1 MAELMDKQGIL
12 DELRRRSGGA
22 QQEQTPMMDKQQI
35 LDYLRQKTPG
45 QGTGTFASVKQNKTA
60 KDFVSHLKA
69 PQESQGWFQKGAF
82 EDGYQYG
89 DASKAILG
97 TGQDIKQN
105 AVTGAV
111 GIGEKALDFLAFI
124 APFFA
129 AASPWN
135 ESAVSAPAVHL
146 QAQKQQLESAKDLS
160 SDFIKKDLYDE
171 EKVAKALTSLS
182 PTAQV
187 LKAWDTDAEEAS
199 VLGQKSDAVVQS
211 LGQMAATAAM
221 GGTVPWWVVT
231 GASSFGGEA
240 ENALK
245 QGATMEQAGLSAAVS
260 AGAEIL
266 TEKLFGGSG
275 LGEKGFIN
283 LDKLTKGISNK
294 LVKTLL
300 DYGVDMAA
308 EGAEEV
314 VSSFASNLASALYR
328 EEKLSEILFS
338 EEALQ
343 EYIDSF
349 ISGAAVGGMMNV
361 GKVGSSIANKTD
373 YRNGLTAQEQKVF
386 DTEYNA
392 AIADAQKNGTLTKEQ
407 KAEIYDSVLEDV
419 ISRRPAPQQAA
430 TPTQSGETAQAEKV
444 PTQAETPTQAAQ
456 AAQTPSQPMTP
467 QQAMQETIAETIGV
481 PSVTQAVESYRASG
495 TVTNKQAEA
504 IASDA
509 NAVQELLELAGIAPQ
524 PTKSKTRAAVKQAI
538 AKLAQESVD
547 NTPTGDYDRIINQ
560 GGVTNGESKV
570 SGADATGLPG
580 GTGAAWIRGA
590 DDGAISVAGRAPGGM
605 EEGGVLGAQSVAGR
619 PGSRGS
625 EVQLRVPSVL
635 RVSPKLQE
643 ARANSGIQ
651 SYDLYDTTSDPH
663 SYEKALTEGR
673 NSDATNGWCVTP
685 KSTQELVDENVR
697 TFMNESRTV
706 GVGVKPDGDIVAV
719 FKNQNGGPK
728 RALDTAMPMAIEM
741 GGDRLDCYGEGL
753 VRTYENYGF
762 IPVARVEFN
771 PKYANEGWT
780 PDKGTPYI
788 YFMVHNGD
796 SADVVTEKIRTYNH
810 ATAEELAALPTF
822 GKEAYDDAMAY
833 RDNLIAQRKRGAT
846 PAPNESVGAAKSTLP
861 EHSVG
866 AAMPHET
873 KRSRVIENTYANAT
887 DPEMRAAGEAA
898 LKEDPDIGNY
908 SVIPESESLF
918 EAEQR
923 TRDEADMQRE
933 YDYLMEKRGGWT
945 SADNDTAMKLRD
957 YFYQKAD
964 QRFADIVQRQ
974 AEEGTQAGQ
983 FIQSFA
989 KYTRMTGE
997 DAAAEVVTEM
1007 DKLKESDVPKRFYK
1021 DGGFEQW
1028 KGDVIT
1034 SSMNIAK
1041 QIDSVE
1047 DGDVDGMKDIIRSM
1061 AKWRKTTAW
1070 FGLSSDLSKAAEA
1083 AMKDIDFDTAK
1094 AIANA
1099 QLSTLPSDFKKRPV
1113 GQVVKTI
1120 RIHNMLSALTTI
1132 NRNLV
1137 GNTAVGFIDATSDS
1151 TSGRLIDALVS
1162 KVTGKRTVGNDIKHG
1177 KTYMDAAW
1185 KATKMAS
1192 LCAELDI
1199 PMDSES
1205 RFTTGTTRTYSPQ
1218 GNPIMRFM
1226 SAYEKYMKYALEVTD
1241 QFYQGG
1247 ANAAVDAS
1255 LQEIS
1260 GNETLTQEEAEA
1272 IAKLAGQR
1280 RTLKDERA
1288 ATRMAKKLRQ
1298 GLNEAGTENIGLGDL
1313 TMPFASI
1320 GSTSAHVAVD
1330 YTAGTVTGLAQVF
1343 KLMHDVK
1350 NGRYVDGVKTIYKNG
1365 KPVRTVTLAEA
1376 QRAAVTNAGRGITGL
1391 GLVTAFAGLAAAGI
1405 LKAHDDKDKDKRGLE
1420 QAQNL
1425 SGAQLNIDAAL
1436 RGLQGKSTDWQ
1447 NDDLVI
1453 SVDFLEP
1460 FNAQMYLGY
1469 LLSQDES
1476 VLDAAKSYPK
1486 HAIRSVVSSI
1496 ADMPAM
1502 QGMQEALDILS
1513 GLQDVGDEEGSLAQW
1528 ATDSAGQVIGSTAS
1542 GFIPGWLRQLAQV
1555 IDPYYR
1561 DTSGDTATDAA
1572 INQVKAAIPGLSQ
1585 TLPKKYSGL
1594 GQEQLRDD
1602 DWISG
1607 IFNTMVNPGDA
1618 DRIKTTEVT
1627 EFLDELYDLTGDLG
1641 IYPDAAAPKSFT
1653 QDKKTYIISTKE
1665 DTETYQKTYGSEV
1678 NKLYSEIIKSAD
1690 FQNLDGADQAAVLE
1704 KAKEAARALA
1714 KSKISK
1720 KYTPPSSIKNK
1731 PLYKSDAQAILHA
1744 YLEAKKKA
1752 EKEAQKKAAKEAYRA
1767 TQNGQ

>member
-1 MAELMDKQGIL
+1 MADTMDKQGIL
-12 DELRRRSGGA
+12 DELRRRNG
-22 QQEQTPMMDKQQI
+22 EKQTETSTTSNEE
-35 LDYLRQKTPG
+35 LLKTL
-45 QGTGTFASVKQNKTA
+45 
-60 KDFVSHLKA
+60 KDRVAEKA
-69 PQESQGWFQKGAF
+69 ARPPVQPYTPPTIPTPEKKWFQKGAF
-82 EDGYQYG
+82 EDGYQFG
-89 DASKAILG
+89 DLTKTILG
-97 TGQDIKQN
+97 TGRDVKEN
-105 AVTGAV
+105 AVAGAV
-111 GIGEKALDFLAFI
+111 GTGEKALDFFAFI

-129 AASPWN
+129 AANPWN

-146 QAQKQQLESAKDLS
+146 QSQKQMLESGKQLA
-160 SDFIKKDLYDE
+160 SDFIEKDLIDE
-171 EKVAKALTSLS
+171 QKIGQVVAKTGDGLIPNLIIGKENADDL
-182 PTAQV
+182 
-187 LKAWDTDAEEAS
+187 S
-199 VLGQKSDAVVQS
+199 VLGEKSDALVQS
-211 LGQMAATAAM
+211 LGQMALTAAM
-221 GGTVPWWVVT
+221 GGAVPWWVVT
-231 GASSFGGEA
+231 GASGFGGEA

-283 LDKLTKGISNK
+283 LDKLTNGISNK

-314 VSSFASNLASALYR
+314 VSSLASNLGSSLYR
-328 EEKLSEILFS
+328 EENLSEILFS

-349 ISGAAVGGMMNV
+349 ISGAAVGGLMNV
-361 GKVGSSIANKTD
+361 GKVGSSISNKTD

-392 AIADAQKNGTLTKEQ
+392 AIADAQKSGKLTKEQ

-430 TPTQSGETAQAEKV
+430 TTAQSEETVQSEKI
-444 PTQAETPTQAAQ
+444 PTQAETPTQDAQ
-456 AAQTPSQPMTP
+456 RAQTPSQPMTP
-467 QQAMQETIAETIGV
+467 QQTAESVSDISSVRTQLRASQSELNAMQPVADVQVSQEFTQLDKAGKLSWIAEKLRPTGYKVERKGFGV
-481 PSVTQAVESYRASG
+481 INFAKKQISKAFKYFDKGGAEEAAFEALPYVLENGTEISSRDDHKGRNYG
-495 TVTNKQAEA
+495 TVT
-504 IASDA
+504 IAA
-509 NAVQELLELAGIAPQ
+509 PVTINGKRGNMAVV
-524 PTKSKTRAAVKQAI
+524 VKQTTDNYYKVHRI
-538 AKLAQESVD
+538 LTPDGSVF
-547 NTPTGDYDRIINQ
+547 NLSE
-560 GGVTNGESKV
+560 VTNEAEPTIAGESPKN
-570 SGADATGLPG
+570 
-580 GTGAAWIRGA
+580 
-590 DDGAISVAGRAPGGM
+590 
-605 EEGGVLGAQSVAGR
+605 
-619 PGSRGS
+619 GS
-625 EVQLRVPSVL
+625 L
-635 RVSPKLQE
+635 
-643 ARANSGIQ
+643 A
-651 SYDLYDTTSDPH
+651 
-663 SYEKALTEGR
+663 
-673 NSDATNGWCVTP
+673 TP
-685 KSTQELVDENVR
+685 K
-697 TFMNESRTV
+697 
-706 GVGVKPDGDIVAV
+706 
-719 FKNQNGGPK
+719 
-728 RALDTAMPMAIEM
+728 
-741 GGDRLDCYGEGL
+741 
-753 VRTYENYGF
+753 
-762 IPVARVEFN
+762 
-771 PKYANEGWT
+771 
-780 PDKGTPYI
+780 
-788 YFMVHNGD
+788 D
-796 SADVVTEKIRTYNH
+796 SASN
-810 ATAEELAALPTF
+810 AS
-822 GKEAYDDAMAY
+822 
-833 RDNLIAQRKRGAT
+833 IAQDGSNVNT
-846 PAPNESVGAAKSTLP
+846 QNDLP

-887 DPEMRAAGEAA
+887 DPEMRAAGEDA

-964 QRFADIVQRQ
+964 PRFADIVQRQ

-997 DAAAEVVTEM
+997 DAAAEVVVEM

-1028 KGDVIT
+1028 KSDVAA
-1034 SSMNIAK
+1034 SAMNIAK

-1061 AKWRKTTAW
+1061 ARWRKTTAW

-1083 AMKDIDFDTAK
+1083 AMKDIDFETAK

-1099 QLSTLPSDFKKRPV
+1099 QLITLPSDFKKRPV

-1151 TSGRLIDALVS
+1151 TSGRFIDALVS
-1162 KVTGKRTVGNDIKHG
+1162 KVTGKRTVGNDIKYG

-1260 GNETLTQEEAEA
+1260 GNGTLTQEEAQA
-1272 IAKLAGQR
+1272 VAKLAGQR

-1288 ATRMAKKLRQ
+1288 ATRMAKKVRQ
-1298 GLNEAGTENIGLGDL
+1298 GLNEFGTESMGLGDL

-1330 YTAGTVTGLAQVF
+1330 YTAGSVTGLFQVF

-1350 NGRYVDGVKTIYKNG
+1350 HGRYVNGVKTIYKNG

-1391 GLVTAFAGLAAAGI
+1391 GLVTVFAGLAAAGI

-1476 VLDAAKSYPK
+1476 VLDAVKSYPK

-1496 ADMPAM
+1496 ADMPPM

-1542 GFIPGWLRQLAQV
+1542 GFIPGWMRQTAQV

-1572 INQVKAAIPGLSQ
+1572 LNQVKAAIPGLSQ

-1607 IFNTMVNPGDA
+1607 IFNTVVNPGDA

-1653 QDKKTYIISTKE
+1653 QDKKTYTISTKE
-1665 DTETYQKTYGSEV
+1665 ETETYQKTYGSEV

-1714 KSKISK
+1714 KSKISG

-1731 PLYKSDAQAILHA
+1731 PIFKSDAQAILDA
-1744 YLEAKKKA
+1744 YLEAKRKA
-1752 EKEAQKKAAKEAYRA
+1752 EKEAQKEAFKESYWANKNS
-1767 TQNGQ
+1767 Q

>member
-1 MAELMDKQGIL
+1 MAETMDKQRL
-12 DELRRRSGGA
+12 LNELRRGTGIVPQAAVS
-22 QQEQTPMMDKQQI
+22 DKQKI
-35 LDYLRQKTPG
+35 LDSLRQLPVKSDSTNYFAPIS
-45 QGTGTFASVKQNKTA
+45 QGENAKSYVSHLSNKSTFAPIIQDKTA
-60 KDFVSHLKA
+60 KDFVSHLVPEK
-69 PQESQGWFQKGAF
+69 ESQGYFQAGMLDDKDKNVAEKVAGTYVGTAA
-82 EDGYQYG
+82 DVSQNVYSSG
-89 DASKAILG
+89 LG
-97 TGQDIKQN
+97 M
-105 AVTGAV
+105 
-111 GIGEKALDFLAFI
+111 GEKVLDFLATI
-124 APFFA
+124 APYIA
-129 AASPWN
+129 AASPWG
-135 ESAVSAPAVHL
+135 ETAISAPSVHR
-146 QAQKQQLESAKDLS
+146 QAQKQQLESGKQLAS
-160 SDFIKKDLYDE
+160 EFVEKDLYDE
-171 EKVAKALTSLS
+171 DKIARKIVTD
-182 PTAQV
+182 P
-187 LKAWDTDAEEAS
+187 LKKYTGIDADTDS
-199 VLGQKSDAVVQS
+199 VLGEKSDAVVQS
-211 LGQMAATAAM
+211 LAQMAATAAM

-231 GASSFGGEA
+231 GATSFGGEA

-245 QGATMEQAGLSAAVS
+245 QGATLEQAGLSAAAS

-275 LGEKGFIN
+275 LGEKGFLN
-283 LDKLTKGISNK
+283 LDVLTKKISNK

-314 VSSFASNLASALYR
+314 VSSFASNLASSLYR
-328 EEKLSEILFS
+328 EENLSEILFS

-343 EYIDSF
+343 EYLDSF
-349 ISGAAVGGMMNV
+349 VSGAAVGGLMNV

-392 AIADAQKNGTLTKEQ
+392 AIADAQKSGKLTKEQ

-430 TPTQSGETAQAEKV
+430 TPTQSGETAQSEKV
-444 PTQAETPTQAAQ
+444 PTQAEMPTQDAQ
-456 AAQTPSQPMTP
+456 TAQTPSQPMAP
-467 QQAMQETIAETIGV
+467 QQTVSESVSDISSVRTQLRASQSELNAMQPVADVQVSQEFTQLDKAGKLSWIAEKLRPTGYKVERKGFGV
-481 PSVTQAVESYRASG
+481 INFAKKQISKAFKYFDKGGAEEAAFEALPYVLENGTEISSRDDHKGRNYG
-495 TVTNKQAEA
+495 TVT
-504 IASDA
+504 IAA
-509 NAVQELLELAGIAPQ
+509 PVTINGKRGNMAVV
-524 PTKSKTRAAVKQAI
+524 VKQTTDNYYKVHRILTPDGSVFNLSEVTSEAESTI
-538 AKLAQESVD
+538 A
-547 NTPTGDYDRIINQ
+547 
-560 GGVTNGESKV
+560 GESPKN
-570 SGADATGLPG
+570 
-580 GTGAAWIRGA
+580 
-590 DDGAISVAGRAPGGM
+590 
-605 EEGGVLGAQSVAGR
+605 
-619 PGSRGS
+619 GS
-625 EVQLRVPSVL
+625 L
-635 RVSPKLQE
+635 
-643 ARANSGIQ
+643 A
-651 SYDLYDTTSDPH
+651 
-663 SYEKALTEGR
+663 
-673 NSDATNGWCVTP
+673 TP
-685 KSTQELVDENVR
+685 K
-697 TFMNESRTV
+697 
-706 GVGVKPDGDIVAV
+706 
-719 FKNQNGGPK
+719 
-728 RALDTAMPMAIEM
+728 
-741 GGDRLDCYGEGL
+741 
-753 VRTYENYGF
+753 
-762 IPVARVEFN
+762 
-771 PKYANEGWT
+771 
-780 PDKGTPYI
+780 
-788 YFMVHNGD
+788 D
-796 SADVVTEKIRTYNH
+796 SASN
-810 ATAEELAALPTF
+810 AS
-822 GKEAYDDAMAY
+822 
-833 RDNLIAQRKRGAT
+833 IAQDGSNVNT
-846 PAPNESVGAAKSTLP
+846 QNDLP

-866 AAMPHET
+866 AAMPHKT

-887 DPEMRAAGEAA
+887 DPEMRAEGEAA
-898 LKEDPDIGNY
+898 LKEDPDIGIY
-908 SVIPESESLF
+908 SVIPESESRF
-918 EAEQR
+918 ESEQR
-923 TRDEADMQRE
+923 TRDEEDMQRE

-997 DAAAEVVTEM
+997 DAAAEVVVEM
-1007 DKLKESDVPKRFYK
+1007 DKLKESDVPKRFYQ

-1083 AMKDIDFDTAK
+1083 AMKDIDFETAK

-1099 QLSTLPSDFKKRPV
+1099 QLSTLTSDFKKRPV

-1120 RIHNMLSALTTI
+1120 RIHNMLSSLTTI

-1162 KVTGKRTVGNDIKHG
+1162 KVTGKRTVGNDIKYG

-1288 ATRMAKKLRQ
+1288 ATRMAKQVRQ
-1298 GLNEAGTENIGLGDL
+1298 GLNEFGTESMGLGDL

-1350 NGRYVDGVKTIYKNG
+1350 HGRYVDGVKTIYKNG

-1391 GLVTAFAGLAAAGI
+1391 GLVTAFAGMAAAGI
-1405 LKAHDDKDKDKRGLE
+1405 LKVHDDKDKDKRGLE

-1436 RGLQGKSTDWQ
+1436 RGLQGKSTEWQ
-1447 NDDLVI
+1447 ADDLVI

-1476 VLDAAKSYPK
+1476 VLDAVKSYTPN
-1486 HAIRSVVSSI
+1486 ALRSVMASI

-1513 GLQDVGDEEGSLAQW
+1513 GLQDVSDEEGGLAQW
-1528 ATDSAGQVIGSTAS
+1528 AADSAGQVIGSTAS
-1542 GFIPGWLRQLAQV
+1542 GFIPGWLRQMAQV

-1572 INQVKAAIPGLSQ
+1572 LNQVKAAIPGLSQ

-1627 EFLDELYDLTGDLG
+1627 DFLDELYDLTGDLG

-1653 QDKKTYIISTKE
+1653 QDKKTYTISTKE
-1665 DTETYQKTYGSEV
+1665 ETETYQKTYGSEV

-1690 FQNLDGADQAAVLE
+1690 FKGLDETDQAAVLE
-1704 KAKEAARALA
+1704 KAKDAARALA
-1714 KSKISK
+1714 KSKISG

-1731 PLYKSDAQAILHA
+1731 PIYKSDAQAILDA
-1744 YLEAKKKA
+1744 YLEAKRKA
-1752 EKEAQKKAAKEAYRA
+1752 EKEAQKKAAKEAYLA
-1767 TQNGQ
+1767 TKNGQ

>member
-1 MAELMDKQGIL
+1 M
-12 DELRRRSGGA
+12 
-22 QQEQTPMMDKQQI
+22 
-35 LDYLRQKTPG
+35 
-45 QGTGTFASVKQNKTA
+45 
-60 KDFVSHLKA
+60 
-69 PQESQGWFQKGAF
+69 
-82 EDGYQYG
+82 
-89 DASKAILG
+89 
-97 TGQDIKQN
+97 
-105 AVTGAV
+105 
-111 GIGEKALDFLAFI
+111 
-124 APFFA
+124 
-129 AASPWN
+129 
-135 ESAVSAPAVHL
+135 AVSSGVL
-146 QAQKQQLESAKDLS
+146 RLSSELQQAQAK
-160 SDFIKKDLYDE
+160 
-171 EKVAKALTSLS
+171 
-182 PTAQV
+182 
-187 LKAWDTDAEEAS
+187 
-199 VLGQKSDAVVQS
+199 
-211 LGQMAATAAM
+211 
-221 GGTVPWWVVT
+221 
-231 GASSFGGEA
+231 
-240 ENALK
+240 
-245 QGATMEQAGLSAAVS
+245 
-260 AGAEIL
+260 
-266 TEKLFGGSG
+266 
-275 LGEKGFIN
+275 KG
-283 LDKLTKGISNK
+283 
-294 LVKTLL
+294 
-300 DYGVDMAA
+300 
-308 EGAEEV
+308 
-314 VSSFASNLASALYR
+314 
-328 EEKLSEILFS
+328 
-338 EEALQ
+338 
-343 EYIDSF
+343 
-349 ISGAAVGGMMNV
+349 
-361 GKVGSSIANKTD
+361 
-373 YRNGLTAQEQKVF
+373 
-386 DTEYNA
+386 
-392 AIADAQKNGTLTKEQ
+392 
-407 KAEIYDSVLEDV
+407 
-419 ISRRPAPQQAA
+419 
-430 TPTQSGETAQAEKV
+430 TPTYS
-444 PTQAETPTQAAQ
+444 
-456 AAQTPSQPMTP
+456 
-467 QQAMQETIAETIGV
+467 I
-481 PSVTQAVESYRASG
+481 
-495 TVTNKQAEA
+495 
-504 IASDA
+504 
-509 NAVQELLELAGIAPQ
+509 
-524 PTKSKTRAAVKQAI
+524 
-538 AKLAQESVD
+538 
-547 NTPTGDYDRIINQ
+547 
-560 GGVTNGESKV
+560 
-570 SGADATGLPG
+570 
-580 GTGAAWIRGA
+580 
-590 DDGAISVAGRAPGGM
+590 
-605 EEGGVLGAQSVAGR
+605 
-619 PGSRGS
+619 
-625 EVQLRVPSVL
+625 
-635 RVSPKLQE
+635 
-643 ARANSGIQ
+643 
-651 SYDLYDTTSDPH
+651 YDTTSEPVK
-663 SYEKALTEGR
+663 YEQALKAGR
-673 NSDATNGWCVTP
+673 ESDAVNGWCVTP
-685 KSTQELVDENVR
+685 KSAQEIADGNVR
-697 TFMNESRTV
+697 TIMNENGTV
-706 GVGVKPDGDIVAV
+706 GAGIAPDGDIVAV
-719 FKNQNGGPK
+719 FKNKNGGPK
-728 RALDTAMPMAIEM
+728 KALHTLMPAVIEQ
-741 GGDRLDCYGEGL
+741 GGNRLDCYGNGL
-753 VRTYENYGF
+753 VGVYAQYGF

-771 PKYANEGWT
+771 PEYANEGWT

-788 YFMVHNGD
+788 YFMMHNGD
-796 SADVVTEKIRTYNH
+796 SAATVAEKIGTYPEI
-810 ATAEELAALPTF
+810 TKQQLDALPTF
-822 GKEAYDDAMAY
+822 GKEAYEDAMAY
-833 RDNLIAQRKRGAT
+833 RDNFIDQRKSQ
-846 PAPNESVGAAKSTLP
+846 PANPNNSVGASTATLP
-861 EHSVG
+861 ANSVG

-887 DPEMRAAGEAA
+887 DPGMRAAGEAA

-957 YFYQKAD
+957 YFYQKED
-964 QRFADIVQRQ
+964 QRYADIVQRQ

-997 DAAAEVVTEM
+997 EAAAEVVVEM
-1007 DKLKESDVPKRFYK
+1007 DKLKESDVPKRFYQ
-1021 DGGFEQW
+1021 DGGFDKW

-1083 AMKDIDFDTAK
+1083 AMKDIDFETAK

-1099 QLSTLPSDFKKRPV
+1099 QLSTLPTDFKKRPV

-1151 TSGRLIDALVS
+1151 TSGRLIDALIS

-1218 GNPIMRFM
+1218 GNPVMRFM

-1260 GNETLTQEEAEA
+1260 GNGTLTQEEAQA
-1272 IAKLAGQR
+1272 VAKLAGQR

-1288 ATRMAKKLRQ
+1288 ATRMAKKVRQ
-1298 GLNEAGTENIGLGDL
+1298 GLNEFGTESMGLGDL

-1343 KLMHDVK
+1343 KLMYDVK
-1350 NGRYVDGVKTIYKNG
+1350 NGRYVNGVKTIYKNG

-1391 GLVTAFAGLAAAGI
+1391 GLVTAFAGMAAAGI
-1405 LKAHDDKDKDKRGLE
+1405 LKVHDDKDKDKRGLE

-1476 VLDAAKSYPK
+1476 VMDAVKSYTPN
-1486 HAIRSVVSSI
+1486 ALRSVMASI

-1513 GLQDVGDEEGSLAQW
+1513 GLQDVSDEEGGLAQW
-1528 ATDSAGQVIGSTAS
+1528 AADSAGQVIGSTAS
-1542 GFIPGWLRQLAQV
+1542 GFIPGWLRQMAQV

-1627 EFLDELYDLTGDLG
+1627 DFLDELYDLTGDLG
-1641 IYPDAAAPKSFT
+1641 IYPDAAAPKSFD
-1653 QDKKTYIISTKE
+1653 QDKKTYTISTKE
-1665 DTETYQKTYGSEV
+1665 ETETYQKAYGSEV

-1690 FQNLDGADQAAVLE
+1690 FKGLDETDQAAVLE
-1704 KAKEAARALA
+1704 KAKDAARALA
-1714 KSKISK
+1714 KSKISG

-1731 PLYKSDAQAILHA
+1731 PIYKSDAQAILDA
-1744 YLEAKKKA
+1744 YIEAKKKA
-1752 EKEAQKKAAKEAYRA
+1752 EKEAQKEAAKEAYLA
-1767 TQNGQ
+1767 TKNGQ

>member
-12 DELRRRSGGA
+12 DELRRRSGNA
-22 QQEQTPMMDKQQI
+22 QQQTPQNLMNKQQI
-35 LDYLRQKTPG
+35 LDSLRQKAPG
-45 QGTGTFASVKQNKTA
+45 QGTGTFSPVTPDKTA
-60 KDFVSHLKA
+60 KDHASHLVPEK
-69 PQESQGWFQKGAF
+69 ESLGYFQAGMLDDKDKNLAEKVAGTYVGTAA
-82 EDGYQYG
+82 DVSQNVYSSG
-89 DASKAILG
+89 LG
-97 TGQDIKQN
+97 M
-105 AVTGAV
+105 
-111 GIGEKALDFLAFI
+111 GEKALDFLVWL

-129 AASPWN
+129 AANPWN
-135 ESAVSAPAVHL
+135 ESGVSAPTAHR
-146 QAQKQQLESAKDLS
+146 QAQQQMLESNKQLA
-160 SDFIKKDLYDE
+160 SDFIAKDLYDE
-171 EKVAKALTSLS
+171 DKIARSITTD
-182 PTAQV
+182 P
-187 LKAWDTDAEEAS
+187 LKKHTGIDADTDS
-199 VLGQKSDAVVQS
+199 VLGEKSDAVVQS
-211 LGQMAATAAM
+211 LAQMAITAAM
-221 GGTVPWWVVT
+221 GGSVPWWAVT
-231 GASSFGGEA
+231 GATSFGGEA
-240 ENALK
+240 ESALQ

-266 TEKLFGGSG
+266 SEKLFGGSG
-275 LGEKGFIN
+275 LGEKGFLN
-283 LDKLTKGISNK
+283 LDVLTKKISNK
-294 LVKTLL
+294 LVKTML

-314 VSSFASNLASALYR
+314 VSSFASNLASSLYR
-328 EEKLSEILFS
+328 EENLSEILFS

-343 EYIDSF
+343 EYLDSF
-349 ISGAAVGGMMNV
+349 ISGAAVGGLMNV
-361 GKVGSSIANKTD
+361 GKVGSSIATKTD

-386 DTEYNA
+386 NRQYDA
-392 AIADAQKNGTLTKEQ
+392 AIKDAKKGGKLTREQ
-407 KAEIYDSVLEDV
+407 RAAIYDSTLESV
-419 ISRRPAPQQAA
+419 KAQQAA
-430 TPTQSGETAQAEKV
+430 TPTQSRETAKAETI
-444 PTQAETPTQAAQ
+444 PTQAESAAGGQ
-456 AAQTPSQPMTP
+456 QTAQTVQQTTTGNQQIVQKPSRPMTP
-467 QQAMQETIAETIGV
+467 QQALQETIQEMFGL
-481 PSVTQAVESYRASG
+481 PSVSQAVESYRESG

-504 IASDA
+504 IASNAD
-509 NAVQELLELAGIAPQ
+509 AVQELLEMAGIAPQ
-524 PTKSKTRAAVKQAI
+524 PTKAKTRAAVKQAV

-547 NTPTGDYDRIINQ
+547 NTPTGDYDRITNQ
-560 GGVTNGESKV
+560 GGVNDAQRLQQNDRAGGFGDPAQGMARV
-570 SGADATGLPG
+570 QPADRAEYE
-580 GTGAAWIRGA
+580 
-590 DDGAISVAGRAPGGM
+590 GRQQPGGM
-605 EEGGVLGAQSVAGR
+605 AVSSGVLRLSSELQQAQAKKGTPTYS
-619 PGSRGS
+619 
-625 EVQLRVPSVL
+625 
-635 RVSPKLQE
+635 
-643 ARANSGIQ
+643 I
-651 SYDLYDTTSDPH
+651 YDTTSEPVK
-663 SYEKALTEGR
+663 YEQALKAGR
-673 NSDATNGWCVTP
+673 ESDAVNGWCVTP
-685 KSTQELVDENVR
+685 KSAQEIADGNFR
-697 TFMNESRTV
+697 TIMNENGTV
-706 GVGVKPDGDIVAV
+706 GAGIAPDGDIVAV
-719 FKNQNGGPK
+719 FKNKNGGPK
-728 RALDTAMPMAIEM
+728 KALHTLMPAVIEQ
-741 GGDRLDCYGEGL
+741 GGDRLDCYGNGL
-753 VRTYENYGF
+753 VGVYAQYGF

-771 PKYANEGWT
+771 PEYANEGWT

-788 YFMVHNGD
+788 YFMMHNGD
-796 SADVVTEKIRTYNH
+796 SAATVAEKIGTYPEI
-810 ATAEELAALPTF
+810 TKQQLDALPTF

-833 RDNLIAQRKRGAT
+833 RDNFIAQRKSQ
-846 PAPNESVGAAKSTLP
+846 PANPNNSVGAPKSTLP
-861 EHSVG
+861 ENSVG

-873 KRSRVIENTYANAT
+873 KRSRVIKNTYANAT

-923 TRDEADMQRE
+923 TRDDADMQRE

-964 QRFADIVQRQ
+964 PRYADIVQRQ

-983 FIQSFA
+983 FIQSFE

-997 DAAAEVVTEM
+997 EAAAEVVVEM
-1007 DKLKESDVPKRFYK
+1007 DKLKEYDVPKRFYED
-1021 DGGFEQW
+1021 DGFKKW

-1034 SSMNIAK
+1034 SAMGIAQ

-1047 DGDVDGMKDIIRSM
+1047 GGDVDGMKDIIRSL

-1083 AMKDIDFDTAK
+1083 AMKDIDFETAK

-1099 QLSTLPSDFKKRPV
+1099 QLSTLPGDFKKRPV

-1151 TSGRLIDALVS
+1151 TSGRLVDALVS
-1162 KVTGKRTVGNDIKHG
+1162 KVTGKRTVGNDIKYG
-1177 KTYMDAAW
+1177 KTYKDAAW

-1241 QFYQGG
+1241 QLYQGG
-1247 ANAAVDAS
+1247 ANAAVEAS

-1260 GNETLTQEEAEA
+1260 GNGTLTQEEAEA
-1272 IAKLAGQR
+1272 VAKLAGQR

-1288 ATRMAKKLRQ
+1288 ATRMAKKVRQ
-1298 GLNEAGTENIGLGDL
+1298 GINEFGTENMGLGDL

-1330 YTAGTVTGLAQVF
+1330 YTAGTVTGLTQVF
-1343 KLMHDVK
+1343 KLMYDVK
-1350 NGRYVDGVKTIYKNG
+1350 HGRYVNGVKTIYKNG
-1365 KPVRTVTLAEA
+1365 KPVRSVTLAEA

-1391 GLVTAFAGLAAAGI
+1391 GLVTAFAGFAAVGV
-1405 LKAHDDKDKDKRGLE
+1405 LKVHDDKDKDKRGLE

-1425 SGAQLNIDAAL
+1425 SGAQLNVEAGL
-1436 RGLQGKSTDWQ
+1436 RWIQGKGTDWQ
-1447 NDDLVI
+1447 EDDLVI

-1469 LLSQDES
+1469 LLSQEES
-1476 VLDAAKSYPK
+1476 VLDAVAASPK
-1486 HAIRSVVSSI
+1486 NAYQSVMSSI

-1502 QGMQEALDILS
+1502 QGMQEALDLLNGTS
-1513 GLQDVGDEEGSLAQW
+1513 SLEEFA
-1528 ATDSAGQVIGSTAS
+1528 ASAMGSTAS
-1542 GFIPGWLRQLAQV
+1542 GFIPGWLRQTAQV

-1561 DTSGDTATDAA
+1561 DTSGDTQMDAA

-1627 EFLDELYDLTGDLG
+1627 DFLDELYDLTGDLG
-1641 IYPDAAAPKSFT
+1641 IYPDAAAPKSFD
-1653 QDKKTYIISTKE
+1653 QDNETYTISTKE
-1665 DTETYQKTYGSEV
+1665 QTELYQRTYGSEV
-1678 NKLYSEIIKSAD
+1678 NKLYSELIKFAD
-1690 FQNLDGADQAAVLE
+1690 FKNLDETDQAAVLE
-1704 KAKEAARALA
+1704 QAKDAARALA
-1714 KSKISK
+1714 KSKISG
-1720 KYTPPSSIKNK
+1720 KYTPPSAIKDK
-1731 PLYKSDAQAILHA
+1731 PIFKTDAQAILDA
-1744 YLEAKKKA
+1744 YIEAKRKA
-1752 EKEAQKKAAKEAYRA
+1752 EKEARKEAAKEAYWA
-1767 TQNGQ
+1767 KKNGQ

>member
-1 MAELMDKQGIL
+1 
-12 DELRRRSGGA
+12 
-22 QQEQTPMMDKQQI
+22 
-35 LDYLRQKTPG
+35 
-45 QGTGTFASVKQNKTA
+45 
-60 KDFVSHLKA
+60 LKA
-69 PQESQGWFQKGAF
+69 PEQEPQKWYQGYLQKGAF
-82 EDGYQYG
+82 EDGYQVG
-89 DASKAILG
+89 DATKTILG
-97 TGQDIKQN
+97 TQQDVREN
-105 AVTGAV
+105 AAAGVASA
-111 GIGEKALDFLAFI
+111 GEKIIDFLAFI
-124 APFFA
+124 APYFA
-129 AASPWN
+129 AGSQWN
-135 ESAVSAPAVHL
+135 ETAISAPTAHV
-146 QAQKQQLESAKDLS
+146 QAQKQQLEYAKQVA
-160 SDFIKKDLYDE
+160 SDFIEKDIINEQKVGETFGKHSGGIIPQIVLRN
-171 EKVAKALTSLS
+171 EK
-182 PTAQV
+182 
-187 LKAWDTDAEEAS
+187 TDDVS
-199 VLGQKSDAVVQS
+199 ILGEKSDAIVQS
-211 LGQMAATAAM
+211 LSQMAATAAATAAT
-221 GGTVPWWVVT
+221 GGALPWWAVT
-231 GASSFGGEA
+231 GATSFGGEA
-240 ENALK
+240 ENAIR

-275 LGEKGFIN
+275 LGEKGLIN
-283 LDKLTKGISNK
+283 LEPLTKGITNK
-294 LVKTLL
+294 VVKTLF
-300 DYGVDMAA
+300 DYGIDVLA
-308 EGAEEV
+308 EGGEEV
-314 VSSFASNLASALYR
+314 LSTVMSNLATSLYR
-328 EEKLSEILFS
+328 EENPAELIANG
-338 EEALQ
+338 EAF
-343 EYIDSF
+343 EGWVDSL
-349 ISGAAVGGMMNV
+349 ISGMLVGGMMNV
-361 GKVGSSIANKTD
+361 GKVGTSISNKTD
-373 YRNGLTAQEQKVF
+373 YRNDLTAAEQKVF
-386 DTEYNA
+386 DKQYD
-392 AIADAQKNGTLTKEQ
+392 DALKQAEKEGKVTNEQRRELYDATLDAV
-407 KAEIYDSVLEDV
+407 KAQ
-419 ISRRPAPQQAA
+419 RTA
-430 TPTQSGETAQAEKV
+430 TPTQSEETAQAEKV

-456 AAQTPSQPMTP
+456 TAQTPSQPMTP

-481 PSVTQAVESYRASG
+481 PSVTQAVERYRESG

-509 NAVQELLELAGIAPQ
+509 NAVQELLEMAGIAP
-524 PTKSKTRAAVKQAI
+524 PYTKSQTRASVKQAI

-547 NTPTGDYDRIINQ
+547 NTPPGDYDRITNQ
-560 GGVTNGESKV
+560 GGVNDAQRLQQNDRAGGFGDPAQGMARV
-570 SGADATGLPG
+570 QPADRAEYE
-580 GTGAAWIRGA
+580 
-590 DDGAISVAGRAPGGM
+590 GRQQPGGM
-605 EEGGVLGAQSVAGR
+605 AVSSGVLRLSSELQQAQAKKGTPTYS
-619 PGSRGS
+619 
-625 EVQLRVPSVL
+625 
-635 RVSPKLQE
+635 
-643 ARANSGIQ
+643 I
-651 SYDLYDTTSDPH
+651 YDTTSEPVK
-663 SYEKALTEGR
+663 YEQALKAGR
-673 NSDATNGWCVTP
+673 ESDSVNGWCVTP
-685 KSTQELVDENVR
+685 KSAQEIADGNVR
-697 TFMNESRTV
+697 TIMNENGTV
-706 GVGVKPDGDIVAV
+706 GAGIAPDGDIVAV
-719 FKNQNGGPK
+719 FKNKNGGPK
-728 RALDTAMPMAIEM
+728 KALHTLMPAVIEQ
-741 GGDRLDCYGEGL
+741 GGDRLDCYGNGL
-753 VRTYENYGF
+753 VGVYAQYGF

-771 PKYANEGWT
+771 PEYANEGWT

-788 YFMVHNGD
+788 YFMMHNGD
-796 SADVVTEKIRTYNH
+796 SAATVAEKIGTYPEI
-810 ATAEELAALPTF
+810 TKQQLDALPTF

-833 RDNLIAQRKRGAT
+833 RDNFIAQRKIHPDNAKIASESTGADAT
-846 PAPNESVGAAKSTLP
+846 IAETVAPTNTKTETATKSTMP

-945 SADNDTAMKLRD
+945 STDNDTAMKLRD

-997 DAAAEVVTEM
+997 DAAAEVVVEM
-1007 DKLKESDVPKRFYK
+1007 DKLKESDVPKRFYQ

-1070 FGLSSDLSKAAEA
+1070 FGLSSNLSKAAEA

-1162 KVTGKRTVGNDIKHG
+1162 KVTGKRTVGNDIKYG

-1205 RFTTGTTRTYSPQ
+1205 RFTTGITRTYSPQ
-1218 GNPIMRFM
+1218 GNPVMRFM

-1330 YTAGTVTGLAQVF
+1330 YTAGSVTGLAQVF
-1343 KLMHDVK
+1343 QLMSDVK
-1350 NGRYVDGVKTIYKNG
+1350 KGRYVNGVKTIYKNG

-1391 GLVTAFAGLAAAGI
+1391 GLVTVFAGLAAAGI
-1405 LKAHDDKDKDKRGLE
+1405 LKTHDDKDKDKRGLE

-1476 VLDAAKSYPK
+1476 VLDAAKSFPK

-1513 GLQDVGDEEGSLAQW
+1513 GLQDVGDEEGGLAQW
-1528 ATDSAGQVIGSTAS
+1528 AADSAGQVIGSTAS

-1653 QDKKTYIISTKE
+1653 QEKKTYTISTKE
-1665 DTETYQKTYGSEV
+1665 ETETYQKTYGSEV

-1714 KSKISK
+1714 KSKISR

-1731 PLYKSDAQAILHA
+1731 PIYKSDAQAILDA
-1744 YLEAKKKA
+1744 YIEAKKKA

>member
-22 QQEQTPMMDKQQI
+22 QQEQTPMMDKQGI
-35 LDYLRQKTPG
+35 LDYLRQRSSAQQ
-45 QGTGTFASVKQNKTA
+45 QGTGTFAPVKQDTTA
-60 KDFVSHLKA
+60 KDYVSHLVPEK
-69 PQESQGWFQKGAF
+69 ESKGYFQAGMLDDKDKNVAEKVAGTYVGTAA
-82 EDGYQYG
+82 DVSQNVYSSG
-89 DASKAILG
+89 LG
-97 TGQDIKQN
+97 M
-105 AVTGAV
+105 
-111 GIGEKALDFLAFI
+111 GEKVLDFLATI
-124 APFFA
+124 APYLA
-129 AASPWN
+129 AASPWG
-135 ESAVSAPAVHL
+135 ETAISAPSVHR
-146 QAQKQQLESAKDLS
+146 QAQKQQMESGKQLAS
-160 SDFIKKDLYDE
+160 EFVEKDLYDE
-171 EKVAKALTSLS
+171 DKIARKIVTD
-182 PTAQV
+182 P
-187 LKAWDTDAEEAS
+187 LKKYTGIDADTDS
-199 VLGQKSDAVVQS
+199 VLGEKSDAVVQS
-211 LGQMAATAAM
+211 LAQMAATAAM

-231 GASSFGGEA
+231 GATSFGGEA

-245 QGATMEQAGLSAAVS
+245 QGATLEQAGLSAAAS

-275 LGEKGFIN
+275 LGEKGFLN
-283 LDKLTKGISNK
+283 LDVLTKKISNK

-314 VSSFASNLASALYR
+314 VSSFASNLASSLYR
-328 EEKLSEILFS
+328 EENLSEILFS

-343 EYIDSF
+343 EYLDSF
-349 ISGAAVGGMMNV
+349 ISGAAVGGLMNV

-392 AIADAQKNGTLTKEQ
+392 AIADAKKSGKLTKEQ

-419 ISRRPAPQQAA
+419 ISRRTAPQQAA
-430 TPTQSGETAQAEKV
+430 TPTQSEETAQAEKV
-444 PTQAETPTQAAQ
+444 PTQAETPTQATQ

-467 QQAMQETIAETIGV
+467 QQAMQETIAEIIGV
-481 PSVTQAVESYRASG
+481 PSVSVAVESFRQNGKVS
-495 TVTNKQAEA
+495 NSQAESIVA
-504 IASDA
+504 DEGVFREI
-509 NAVQELLELAGIAPQ
+509 LELAGIAP
-524 PTKSKTRAAVKQAI
+524 PSTKSESRAAVKQAV

-547 NTPTGDYDRIINQ
+547 NAANTNYDTITNQ
-560 GGVTNGESKV
+560 GGVTNEDEGTRYSAGAVSTNNDFAGIQAESRSTSFEDIRQQRLRTTDNEAV
-570 SGADATGLPG
+570 RSRLSGALAGELERRGYRNGNADALHLNSG
-580 GTGAAWIRGA
+580 RGQA
-590 DDGAISVAGRAPGGM
+590 FEVMPVDASTFHDIFEVARKYTENGELVDLHDVKTTNDGVGYEDCETYLSSDGMSGFAITQDGDLISVFNADPTKKGFLRAIAPVVKAKVKTLDCYMSEAQPLHEIYEKVFGM
-605 EEGGVLGAQSVAGR
+605 KIASVMDHN
-619 PGSRGS
+619 
-625 EVQLRVPSVL
+625 V
-635 RVSPKLQE
+635 
-643 ARANSGIQ
+643 
-651 SYDLYDTTSDPH
+651 LYDHDSIAANHGKP
-663 SYEKALTEGR
+663 KVAFMV
-673 NSDATNGWCVTP
+673 NSDAAIAP
-685 KSTQELVDENVR
+685 EL
-697 TFMNESRTV
+697 F
-706 GVGVKPDGDIVAV
+706 
-719 FKNQNGGPK
+719 
-728 RALDTAMPMAIEM
+728 
-741 GGDRLDCYGEGL
+741 GEDD
-753 VRTYENYGF
+753 Y
-762 IPVARVEFN
+762 
-771 PKYANEGWT
+771 
-780 PDKGTPYI
+780 
-788 YFMVHNGD
+788 D
-796 SADVVTEKIRTYNH
+796 SAKAHQLSVVPTE
-810 ATAEELAALPTF
+810 PV
-822 GKEAYDDAMAY
+822 
-833 RDNLIAQRKRGAT
+833 
-846 PAPNESVGAAKSTLP
+846 SSAKSTLP
-861 EHSVG
+861 ENSVG

-887 DPEMRAAGEAA
+887 DSEMRAAGEAA

-923 TRDEADMQRE
+923 TRDEEDMQRE

-974 AEEGTQAGQ
+974 SEEGTQAGQ

-997 DAAAEVVTEM
+997 DAAAEVVVEM
-1007 DKLKESDVPKRFYK
+1007 GKLKESDVPKRFYK

-1070 FGLSSDLSKAAEA
+1070 FGLSSDLSKSAEA
-1083 AMKDIDFDTAK
+1083 AMKDIDFETAK

-1120 RIHNMLSALTTI
+1120 RIHNMLSALTTV

-1162 KVTGKRTVGNDIKHG
+1162 KVTGKRTVGNDIKYG

-1205 RFTTGTTRTYSPQ
+1205 RFSTGTTRTYSPQ

-1288 ATRMAKKLRQ
+1288 ATRMAKKVRQ
-1298 GLNEAGTENIGLGDL
+1298 GLNEFGTESMGLGDL

-1343 KLMHDVK
+1343 KLMSDVK
-1350 NGRYVDGVKTIYKNG
+1350 KGRYVNGVKTIYKNG
-1365 KPVRTVTLAEA
+1365 KAVRTVTLAEA

-1391 GLVTAFAGLAAAGI
+1391 GLVTAFAGMAAAGI
-1405 LKAHDDKDKDKRGLE
+1405 LKVHDDKDKDKRGLE

-1436 RGLQGKSTDWQ
+1436 RGLQGKSTEWQ
-1447 NDDLVI
+1447 ADDLVV

-1476 VLDAAKSYPK
+1476 VLDAVAAFPK
-1486 HAIRSVVSSI
+1486 NAYQSVMSSI

-1502 QGMQEALDILS
+1502 QGMQEALDLLNGTS
-1513 GLQDVGDEEGSLAQW
+1513 SLEEFAES
-1528 ATDSAGQVIGSTAS
+1528 VIGSTAS
-1542 GFIPGWLRQLAQV
+1542 GFIPGWLRQTAQV

-1572 INQVKAAIPGLSQ
+1572 LNQVKAAIPGLSQ

-1627 EFLDELYDLTGDLG
+1627 EFLDELYDLTSDLA
-1641 IYPDAAAPKSFT
+1641 IYPDAAAPKSFD
-1653 QDKKTYIISTKE
+1653 QDNKTYTISTKE
-1665 DTETYQKTYGSEV
+1665 ETETYQKTYGSEV
-1678 NKLYSEIIKSAD
+1678 NKLYSELIKSAD

-1704 KAKEAARALA
+1704 DAKEAARALA
-1714 KSKISK
+1714 KSKISG

-1731 PLYKSDAQAILHA
+1731 PIYKSDAQAILDA
-1744 YLEAKKKA
+1744 YLETKRKA
-1752 EKEAQKKAAKEAYRA
+1752 EKEAQKEAAKEAYLA
-1767 TQNGQ
+1767 TKNGQ

>member
-35 LDYLRQKTPG
+35 LDYLRQRSSAQQ
-45 QGTGTFASVKQNKTA
+45 QGTGTFAPVKQDKTA

-124 APFFA
+124 APFLA

-283 LDKLTKGISNK
+283 LDKLTKGVSNK

-314 VSSFASNLASALYR
+314 VSSVASNLASALYR
-328 EEKLSEILFS
+328 EENLAEILFS

-343 EYIDSF
+343 EYVDSF

-392 AIADAQKNGTLTKEQ
+392 AIADAQKNGTLTKEK

-430 TPTQSGETAQAEKV
+430 TPTQSEETVQSEKV
-444 PTQAETPTQAAQ
+444 TTTQAAQ
-456 AAQTPSQPMTP
+456 TAQTPSQPMTP
-467 QQAMQETIAETIGV
+467 QQAMQEAIAEIIGV
-481 PSVTQAVESYRASG
+481 PSVTQAVESFRQNGKVS
-495 TVTNKQAEA
+495 NSQAEA
-504 IASDA
+504 IIADDG
-509 NAVQELLELAGIAPQ
+509 VFREILEMTGIAP
-524 PTKSKTRAAVKQAI
+524 PSTKSESRAAVKQAV

-547 NTPTGDYDRIINQ
+547 NTPTGDYDMITNQ

-605 EEGGVLGAQSVAGR
+605 EEGGGLGAQSVAGR
-619 PGSRGS
+619 PGSRSS
-625 EVQLRVPSVL
+625 EVQLRVPPVL
-635 RVSPKLQE
+635 RVSSNLKA
-643 ARANSGIQ
+643 ARVNSGIQ
-651 SYDLYDTTSDPH
+651 GYDLYDTTSDPH

-673 NSDATNGWCVTP
+673 NSDAANGWCVTP

-771 PKYANEGWT
+771 SKYANEGWT

-833 RDNLIAQRKRGAT
+833 RDNFIAQRKSQ
-846 PAPNESVGAAKSTLP
+846 PANPNDSVGAAPAGFSGDGVYEEMKSRYVT
-861 EHSVG
+861 
-866 AAMPHET
+866 
-873 KRSRVIENTYANAT
+873 NTMANAT
-887 DPEMRAAGEAA
+887 DESFRNSGKAA
-898 LKEDPDIGNY
+898 LKADPDLGTY
-908 SVIPESESLF
+908 YKSKEKDSLRFAQARTQTPEMV
-918 EAEQR
+918 EQ
-923 TRDEADMQRE
+923 E
-933 YDYLMEKRGGWT
+933 YNYLMENGIN
-945 SADNDTAMKLRD
+945 SAEDVDTAK
-957 YFYQKAD
+957 
-964 QRFADIVQRQ
+964 IVQTKLFESGDPRFVNM
-974 AEEGTQAGQ
+974 ARLTRGTGTQSGQ
-983 FIQSFA
+983 IIQAFA

-1007 DKLKESDVPKRFYK
+1007 DKLKESDVPKRFYQ

-1083 AMKDIDFDTAK
+1083 AMKDIDFETAK

-1151 TSGRLIDALVS
+1151 TSGRFIDALVS
-1162 KVTGKRTVGNDIKHG
+1162 KVTGKRTVGNDIKYG

-1247 ANAAVDAS
+1247 ANAAVEAS

-1313 TMPFASI
+1313 TMPFATI
-1320 GSTSAHVAVD
+1320 GSTSAHVAID
-1330 YTAGTVTGLAQVF
+1330 YTAGSVTGLAQVF
-1343 KLMHDVK
+1343 QLMSDVK
-1350 NGRYVDGVKTIYKNG
+1350 KGRYVNGVKTIYKNG
-1365 KPVRTVTLAEA
+1365 KAVRTVTLAEA

-1391 GLVTAFAGLAAAGI
+1391 GLVTVFAGLAAAGI

-1425 SGAQLNIDAAL
+1425 SGAQLNIDAAI

-1476 VLDAAKSYPK
+1476 VLDAVKSYPK

-1496 ADMPAM
+1496 ADMPPM

-1513 GLQDVGDEEGSLAQW
+1513 GLKDVGEEEESLAQW

-1572 INQVKAAIPGLSQ
+1572 LNQVKAAIPGLSQ

-1627 EFLDELYDLTGDLG
+1627 DFLDELYDLTGDLG

-1653 QDKKTYIISTKE
+1653 QDKKTYTISTKE
-1665 DTETYQKTYGSEV
+1665 ETETYQKTYGSEV

-1690 FQNLDGADQAAVLE
+1690 FKSLDETDQAAVLE

-1714 KSKISK
+1714 KSKISG

-1731 PLYKSDAQAILHA
+1731 PIYKSDAQAILDA
-1744 YLEAKKKA
+1744 YLEAKRKA
-1752 EKEAQKKAAKEAYRA
+1752 EKEAQKEAFKESYWANK
-1767 TQNGQ
+1767 NGQ

>member
-35 LDYLRQKTPG
+35 LDYLRQRSSAQQ
-45 QGTGTFASVKQNKTA
+45 QGTGTFAPVKQDKTA

-105 AVTGAV
+105 AVAGAV
-111 GIGEKALDFLAFI
+111 GTGEKGLDFLAFI
-124 APFFA
+124 APYIS

-135 ESAVSAPAVHL
+135 ETAVSAPAVHR
-146 QAQKQQLESAKDLS
+146 QAQQQQLESAKDLS

-211 LGQMAATAAM
+211 LGQMALTAAM

-231 GASSFGGEA
+231 GATSFGSES
-240 ENALK
+240 ENALR

-283 LDKLTKGISNK
+283 LDALTNRISNK

-300 DYGVDMAA
+300 DYGLDMGA

-314 VSSFASNLASALYR
+314 VSSFASNLGSALYR
-328 EEKLSEILFS
+328 EENLAEILFS

-343 EYIDSF
+343 EYMDSF
-349 ISGAAVGGMMNV
+349 FSGAAVGGMMNV

-373 YRNGLTAQEQKVF
+373 YRNGLTAQQQKVF
-386 DTEYNA
+386 DQQYDAATKAAEKGGKLTREQRA
-392 AIADAQKNGTLTKEQ
+392 AIYDATLESV
-407 KAEIYDSVLEDV
+407 KA
-419 ISRRPAPQQAA
+419 QQAA
-430 TPTQSGETAQAEKV
+430 TPPQAAETPKAETAPAQK
-444 PTQAETPTQAAQ
+444 QTPTQAAQ
-456 AAQTPSQPMTP
+456 TAQTPSQPMTP
-467 QQAMQETIAETIGV
+467 QQAMQETIAEIIGV
-481 PSVTQAVESYRASG
+481 PSVSQAVESYRNTGTVSNKKALAIANNRETTRSLLEATDIELPYTASG
-495 TVTNKQAEA
+495 VRN
-504 IASDA
+504 
-509 NAVQELLELAGIAPQ
+509 
-524 PTKSKTRAAVKQAI
+524 AVKQAV

-547 NTPTGDYDRIINQ
+547 NTPTGDYDRITNQ
-560 GGVTNGESKV
+560 GGVNYAQRLQQNDRAGGFGNPAQGMARV
-570 SGADATGLPG
+570 QPADRAEYE
-580 GTGAAWIRGA
+580 
-590 DDGAISVAGRAPGGM
+590 GRQQPGGM
-605 EEGGVLGAQSVAGR
+605 AVSSGVLRLSSELQQAQAKKGTPTYS
-619 PGSRGS
+619 
-625 EVQLRVPSVL
+625 
-635 RVSPKLQE
+635 
-643 ARANSGIQ
+643 I
-651 SYDLYDTTSDPH
+651 YDTTSEPVR
-663 SYEKALTEGR
+663 YEQALKAGR
-673 NSDATNGWCVTP
+673 ESDAVNGWCVTP
-685 KSTQELVDENVR
+685 KSAQEIAGGNVR
-697 TFMNESRTV
+697 TIMNENGTV
-706 GVGVKPDGDIVAV
+706 GAGIAPDGDIVAV
-719 FKNQNGGPK
+719 FKNKNGGPK
-728 RALDTAMPMAIEM
+728 KALHTLMPAVIEQ
-741 GGDRLDCYGEGL
+741 GGDRLDCYGNGL
-753 VRTYENYGF
+753 VGVYAQYGF

-771 PKYANEGWT
+771 PEYANEGWT

-788 YFMVHNGD
+788 YFMMHNGD
-796 SADVVTEKIRTYNH
+796 SAATVAEKIGTYPEI
-810 ATAEELAALPTF
+810 TKQQLDALPTF
-822 GKEAYDDAMAY
+822 GKEAYDDAKAY
-833 RDNLIAQRKRGAT
+833 RDNFIAQRKSR
-846 PAPNESVGAAKSTLP
+846 PANPNNSVGASKSTLP
-861 EHSVG
+861 EKSVG

-1007 DKLKESDVPKRFYK
+1007 DKLNESNVPKRFYQ
-1021 DGGFEQW
+1021 DGGFDKW
-1028 KGDVIT
+1028 KGDVIN

-1083 AMKDIDFDTAK
+1083 AMKDIDFETAK

-1151 TSGRLIDALVS
+1151 TSGRLIDALIS

-1218 GNPIMRFM
+1218 GNPVMRFM

-1260 GNETLTQEEAEA
+1260 GNGTLTQEEAQA
-1272 IAKLAGQR
+1272 VAKLAGQR

-1288 ATRMAKKLRQ
+1288 ATRMAKKVRQ
-1298 GLNEAGTENIGLGDL
+1298 GLNEFGTESMGLGDL

-1350 NGRYVDGVKTIYKNG
+1350 HGRYVDGVKTIYKNG

-1391 GLVTAFAGLAAAGI
+1391 GLVTVFAGLAAAGI
-1405 LKAHDDKDKDKRGLE
+1405 LKTHDDKDKDKRGLE

-1476 VLDAAKSYPK
+1476 VLDAVKSYTPN
-1486 HAIRSVVSSI
+1486 ALRSVMASI

-1513 GLQDVGDEEGSLAQW
+1513 GLQDVGDEEGGLAQW
-1528 ATDSAGQVIGSTAS
+1528 AADSAGQVIGSTAS
-1542 GFIPGWLRQLAQV
+1542 GFIPGWLRQMAQV

-1627 EFLDELYDLTGDLG
+1627 DFLDELYDLTGDLG

-1653 QDKKTYIISTKE
+1653 QDKKTYTISTKE
-1665 DTETYQKTYGSEV
+1665 ETEIYQKTYGSEV
-1678 NKLYSEIIKSAD
+1678 NKLYGELIKFAD

-1714 KSKISK
+1714 KSKISR

-1731 PLYKSDAQAILHA
+1731 PIYKSDAQAILDA
-1744 YLEAKKKA
+1744 YIEAKKKA
-1752 EKEAQKKAAKEAYRA
+1752 EKEAQKKAAKEAYLA
-1767 TQNGQ
+1767 SKTGQ

>member
-1 MAELMDKQGIL
+1 MAETMDKQRLL
-12 DELRRRSGGA
+12 DELRRGTGIVPQAAVS
-22 QQEQTPMMDKQQI
+22 DKQKI
-35 LDYLRQKTPG
+35 LDSLRQPPVQSDSTNYFAPIS
-45 QGTGTFASVKQNKTA
+45 QGENAKSYVRHLSNKSTFAPIVQEKTA
-60 KDFVSHLKA
+60 EDYVSHLKIPEQ
-69 PQESQGWFQKGAF
+69 PQESQGYFQKGAF
-82 EDGYQYG
+82 EE
-89 DASKAILG
+89 DAPWLKKAVKAYIGTGKDIGTNLAAGILG
-97 TGQDIKQN
+97 M
-105 AVTGAV
+105 
-111 GIGEKALDFLAFI
+111 GEKAVDTGAYILGAEAGLVGLDKI
-124 APFFA
+124 
-129 AASPWN
+129 
-135 ESAVSAPAVHL
+135 
-146 QAQKQQLESAKDLS
+146 KDKM

-171 EKVAKALTSLS
+171 EKVARTKVAQALFS
-182 PTAQV
+182 PMALV
-187 LKAWDTDAEEAS
+187 GDVVADKMGVDEDTDS
-199 VLGQKSDAVVQS
+199 VIGQKGDALAKSAGQL
-211 LGQMAATAAM
+211 LGNMAITAAS
-221 GGTVPWWVVT
+221 GGTVPWWAVT
-231 GASSFGGEA
+231 GVTSFGSEA
-240 ENALK
+240 ENALR
-245 QGATMEQAGLSAAVS
+245 QGASMSKAGLSAAIS
-260 AGAEIL
+260 AGAEVF

-275 LGEKGFIN
+275 LGEKGLVN
-283 LDKLTKGISNK
+283 LDGFTKGVTNK
-294 LVKTLL
+294 VAKTLL
-300 DYGVDMAA
+300 DYGIDMGA
-308 EGAEEV
+308 EGFEEV
-314 VSSFASNLASALYR
+314 LSSVMSNLGSALYR
-328 EEKLSEILFS
+328 DERLLDIMASK
-338 EEALQ
+338 EALMG
-343 EYIDSF
+343 YLDAF
-349 ISGAAVGGMMNV
+349 LSGAAMGGLMNV
-361 GKVGSSIANKTD
+361 GKVGSSI
-373 YRNGLTAQEQKVF
+373 
-386 DTEYNA
+386 
-392 AIADAQKNGTLTKEQ
+392 
-407 KAEIYDSVLEDV
+407 LEDV
-419 ISRRPAPQQAA
+419 ISRRTAQQKPA
-430 TPTQSGETAQAEKV
+430 TPTQSGETAQTEKV

-456 AAQTPSQPMTP
+456 TAQTHSQPMTP

-481 PSVTQAVESYRASG
+481 PSVTQAVESFRQNGKVS
-495 TVTNKQAEA
+495 NSQAEA
-504 IASDA
+504 IVADEG
-509 NAVQELLELAGIAPQ
+509 VFREILEMTGIAP
-524 PTKSKTRAAVKQAI
+524 PSTKSESRAAVKQAV
-538 AKLAQESVD
+538 AKLAQETVSD
-547 NTPTGDYDRIINQ
+547 NAKIAS
-560 GGVTNGESKV
+560 ESI
-570 SGADATGLPG
+570 GADATIAENTIP
-580 GTGAAWIRGA
+580 A
-590 DDGAISVAGRAPGGM
+590 
-605 EEGGVLGAQSVAGR
+605 E
-619 PGSRGS
+619 
-625 EVQLRVPSVL
+625 
-635 RVSPKLQE
+635 
-643 ARANSGIQ
+643 
-651 SYDLYDTTSDPH
+651 TTP
-663 SYEKALTEGR
+663 
-673 NSDATNGWCVTP
+673 N
-685 KSTQELVDENVR
+685 
-697 TFMNESRTV
+697 
-706 GVGVKPDGDIVAV
+706 
-719 FKNQNGGPK
+719 
-728 RALDTAMPMAIEM
+728 
-741 GGDRLDCYGEGL
+741 
-753 VRTYENYGF
+753 
-762 IPVARVEFN
+762 
-771 PKYANEGWT
+771 
-780 PDKGTPYI
+780 
-788 YFMVHNGD
+788 
-796 SADVVTEKIRTYNH
+796 
-810 ATAEELAALPTF
+810 
-822 GKEAYDDAMAY
+822 
-833 RDNLIAQRKRGAT
+833 
-846 PAPNESVGAAKSTLP
+846 PNESVGAAPAGFSGDGVYEEMKSRYVT
-861 EHSVG
+861 
-866 AAMPHET
+866 
-873 KRSRVIENTYANAT
+873 NTMANAT
-887 DPEMRAAGEAA
+887 DESFRNSGKAA
-898 LKEDPDIGNY
+898 LKADPDLGTYYKSKEKDSLRFAQARTQTPEMVEQEYNY
-908 SVIPESESLF
+908 LMENGINSAEDVDTAKIVQTKLF
-918 EAEQR
+918 EAGDR
-923 TRDEADMQRE
+923 RFIDMAKLTR
-933 YDYLMEKRGGWT
+933 GT
-945 SADNDTAMKLRD
+945 
-957 YFYQKAD
+957 
-964 QRFADIVQRQ
+964 
-974 AEEGTQAGQ
+974 GTQSGQ
-983 FIQSFA
+983 IIQAFA

-1021 DGGFEQW
+1021 DSGFEQW
-1028 KGDVIT
+1028 KGDV
-1034 SSMNIAK
+1034 SASAMNIAK

-1083 AMKDIDFDTAK
+1083 AMKDIDFETAK

-1099 QLSTLPSDFKKRPV
+1099 QLSTLPGDFKKRPV

-1162 KVTGKRTVGNDIKHG
+1162 KVTGKRTVGNDIKYG

-1205 RFTTGTTRTYSPQ
+1205 RFTTGTTRNYSPQ

-1298 GLNEAGTENIGLGDL
+1298 GLNEFGTENMGLGDL

-1330 YTAGTVTGLAQVF
+1330 YTAGSVTGLAQVF
-1343 KLMHDVK
+1343 QLMSDVK
-1350 NGRYVDGVKTIYKNG
+1350 KGRYVNGVKTIYKNG

-1376 QRAAVTNAGRGITGL
+1376 QRAAVTNAGRGVTGL
-1391 GLVTAFAGLAAAGI
+1391 GLVTVFAGLAAAGV
-1405 LKAHDDKDKDKRGLE
+1405 LKVHDDKDKDKRGLE

-1502 QGMQEALDILS
+1502 QGMQEALDLLNGAS
-1513 GLQDVGDEEGSLAQW
+1513 SLDEFAAS
-1528 ATDSAGQVIGSTAS
+1528 TIGNTAS
-1542 GFIPGWLRQLAQV
+1542 GFIPGWLRQTAQV

-1561 DTSGDTATDAA
+1561 DTTGDTATEAA
-1572 INQVKAAIPGLSQ
+1572 LNQLKAAIPGFSQ

-1627 EFLDELYDLTGDLG
+1627 EFLDELYDLTGDLA
-1641 IYPDAAAPKSFT
+1641 IYPDAEAPKSFD
-1653 QDKKTYIISTKE
+1653 QDKKTYTISTKE
-1665 DTETYQKTYGSEV
+1665 ETETYQKTYGSEV

-1704 KAKEAARALA
+1704 KANEAARALA

-1731 PLYKSDAQAILHA
+1731 PLYKSDAQAILDA
-1744 YLEAKKKA
+1744 YIEAKKKA
-1752 EKEAQKKAAKEAYRA
+1752 EKEAQKKAAKEAYLA

>member
-22 QQEQTPMMDKQQI
+22 QQEQTPLADKQQI

-45 QGTGTFASVKQNKTA
+45 QGTGTFAPVQQTPSA
-60 KDFVSHLKA
+60 KDFAADFLKKESAGYFQAGMLDDKDKNIAEKVAGTYVGTAADVS
-69 PQESQGWFQKGAF
+69 QNVYSSG
-82 EDGYQYG
+82 
-89 DASKAILG
+89 LG
-97 TGQDIKQN
+97 M
-105 AVTGAV
+105 
-111 GIGEKALDFLAFI
+111 GEKFLDFLASI
-124 APFFA
+124 APYLA
-129 AASPWN
+129 AGSQWN
-135 ESAVSAPAVHL
+135 ETAISAPVAHR
-146 QAQKQQLESAKDLS
+146 QAQQQMLESNKQLA
-160 SDFIKKDLYDE
+160 SDFVEKDLYNEDDIAR
-171 EKVAKALTSLS
+171 KIVTD
-182 PTAQV
+182 P
-187 LKAWDTDAEEAS
+187 LKKHTGIDADTDS
-199 VLGQKSDAVVQS
+199 VLGEKSDAVVQS
-211 LGQMAATAAM
+211 LAQMALTAAM
-221 GGTVPWWVVT
+221 GGSVPWWVVT
-231 GASSFGGEA
+231 GTTSLGGEA
-240 ENALK
+240 ENAVR
-245 QGATMEQAGLSAAVS
+245 QGASLDQAVASGLVS
-260 AGAEIL
+260 AGAEVL
-266 TEKLFGGSG
+266 SEKLFGGSG
-275 LGEKGFIN
+275 LGEKGFLN
-283 LDKLTKGISNK
+283 LDVLTKKISNK

-314 VSSFASNLASALYR
+314 VSSVASNLGSALYR
-328 EEKLSEILFS
+328 EENLADILAS

-343 EYIDSF
+343 EYLDSF
-349 ISGAAVGGMMNV
+349 ISGAALGGLMNV
-361 GKVGSSIANKTD
+361 GKVGSSVKNKTD

-386 DTEYNA
+386 DQQYDA
-392 AIADAQKNGTLTKEQ
+392 AIKDAEKGGKLTREQ
-407 KAEIYDSVLEDV
+407 RAAIYDATLESV
-419 ISRRPAPQQAA
+419 RAQQPQSA
-430 TPTQSGETAQAEKV
+430 TQSGETAQAEKV

-456 AAQTPSQPMTP
+456 TAQTPSQPMTP
-467 QQAMQETIAETIGV
+467 QQAMQETIAEIIGI
-481 PSVTQAVESYRASG
+481 PSVSQAVESYRESG

-504 IASDA
+504 IASNA
-509 NAVQELLELAGIAPQ
+509 NAVQELLEMAGIAP
-524 PTKSKTRAAVKQAI
+524 PSTKSQTRAAVKQAV

-547 NTPTGDYDRIINQ
+547 NTPTGDYDRITNQ
-560 GGVTNGESKV
+560 GGNAYAEQNAGAQYSAGAIGANNDFAGVQAESRGTSFEDIRQQDRYAERDEDLRTRLSGALEGELERRGYRHGNADGLHLSSGKGQTFEVLSVDASTFHDIFEVARKYTKNGELVDLHDVKTTKDGIGYEDCENYISADGM
-570 SGADATGLPG
+570 SGFSITP
-580 GTGAAWIRGA
+580 
-590 DDGAISVAGRAPGGM
+590 DGDLISVFNAHGLKKKGFLRAIAPVVKAKVKTLDCYMSQAQPLHEIYEKVFGM
-605 EEGGVLGAQSVAGR
+605 KIASVM
-619 PGSRGS
+619 
-625 EVQLRVPSVL
+625 EH
-635 RVSPKLQE
+635 
-643 ARANSGIQ
+643 NM
-651 SYDLYDTTSDPH
+651 LYDHDSIAANHGNP
-663 SYEKALTEGR
+663 KVAFMV
-673 NSDATNGWCVTP
+673 NSDADVTP
-685 KSTQELVDENVR
+685 
-697 TFMNESRTV
+697 
-706 GVGVKPDGDIVAV
+706 
-719 FKNQNGGPK
+719 
-728 RALDTAMPMAIEM
+728 
-741 GGDRLDCYGEGL
+741 
-753 VRTYENYGF
+753 
-762 IPVARVEFN
+762 EF
-771 PKYANEGWT
+771 
-780 PDKGTPYI
+780 
-788 YFMVHNGD
+788 
-796 SADVVTEKIRTYNH
+796 
-810 ATAEELAALPTF
+810 F
-822 GKEAYDDAMAY
+822 GKEDYDAAK
-833 RDNLIAQRKRGAT
+833 AHQVS
-846 PAPNESVGAAKSTLP
+846 SVQGETTKSTLP
-861 EHSVG
+861 EHAVG
-866 AAMPHET
+866 ANKSDFEHRQA
-873 KRSRVIENTYANAT
+873 RSAVYENTYQNAT
-887 DPEMRAAGEAA
+887 DKDVLDIGIKAEVN
-898 LKEDPDIGNY
+898 DPNIGNY
-908 SVIPESESLF
+908 HVITEKESLAN
-918 EAEQR
+918 AELR
-923 TRDEADMQRE
+923 TRNAEETMFE
-933 YDYLMEKRGGWT
+933 YEDLVSKSGW
-945 SADNDTAMKLRD
+945 SGEDNDTAFRVLDILNKAGKTEEFKKLAR
-957 YFYQKAD
+957 K
-964 QRFADIVQRQ
+964 QR
-974 AEEGTQAGQ
+974 EEATRGGQ
-983 FIQSFA
+983 LTQSFA
-989 KYTRMTGE
+989 KYSRMNGAA
-997 DAAAEVVTEM
+997 AAAEVVADL
-1007 DKLKESDVPKRFYK
+1007 DKLNESDVPNRFYR
-1021 DGGFEQW
+1021 DGGFDKW

-1047 DGDVDGMKDIIRSM
+1047 DGDVEGMKDIIRSM

-1083 AMKDIDFDTAK
+1083 AMKDIDFETAK

-1099 QLSTLPSDFKKRPV
+1099 QLSTLPTDFKKRPV

-1151 TSGRLIDALVS
+1151 TSGRFIDALVS
-1162 KVTGKRTVGNDIKHG
+1162 KVTGKRTVGNDIKYG

-1205 RFTTGTTRTYSPQ
+1205 RFTTGITRTYSPQ

-1260 GNETLTQEEAEA
+1260 GNGTLTQEEAEA

-1288 ATRMAKKLRQ
+1288 ATRMAKKVRQ
-1298 GLNEAGTENIGLGDL
+1298 GLNEFGTESMGLGDL

-1330 YTAGTVTGLAQVF
+1330 YTAGAVTGLAQVF

-1350 NGRYVDGVKTIYKNG
+1350 SGRYVNGVKTIYKNG

-1391 GLVTAFAGLAAAGI
+1391 GLVAAFAGMAAAGI
-1405 LKAHDDKDKDKRGLE
+1405 LKVHDDKDKDKRGLE

-1447 NDDLVI
+1447 ADDLVI

-1476 VLDAAKSYPK
+1476 VLDAVKSYTPN
-1486 HAIRSVVSSI
+1486 ALRSVMDSI

-1513 GLQDVGDEEGSLAQW
+1513 GLQDVSDEEGGLAQW
-1528 ATDSAGQVIGSTAS
+1528 ASDSAGQVIGSTAS
-1542 GFIPGWLRQLAQV
+1542 GFIPGWLRQMAQI

-1653 QDKKTYIISTKE
+1653 QDKKTYTISTKE
-1665 DTETYQKTYGSEV
+1665 ETEIYQKAYGSEV

-1690 FQNLDGADQAAVLE
+1690 FKGLDETDQAAVLE
-1704 KAKEAARALA
+1704 KTKDAARALA
-1714 KSKISK
+1714 KSKISG

-1731 PLYKSDAQAILHA
+1731 PIYKSDAQAILDA
-1744 YLEAKKKA
+1744 YIEAKKKA
-1752 EKEAQKKAAKEAYRA
+1752 EKEAQKEAAKEAYLA
-1767 TQNGQ
+1767 TKNGQ

>member
-22 QQEQTPMMDKQQI
+22 QQEQTPTMDKQQI
-35 LDYLRQKTPG
+35 LDYLQQKPPE
-45 QGTGTFASVKQNKTA
+45 QGTETFVPVTQNKAA
-60 KDFVSHLKA
+60 KDYVSHLKLPEQ
-69 PQESQGWFQKGAF
+69 PQESQGYFQKGAF
-82 EDGYQYG
+82 EE
-89 DASKAILG
+89 DAPWLKKAVKAYIGTGKDIGTNLAAGILG
-97 TGQDIKQN
+97 M
-105 AVTGAV
+105 
-111 GIGEKALDFLAFI
+111 GEKAVDTGAYILGAEAGLVGLDKI
-124 APFFA
+124 
-129 AASPWN
+129 
-135 ESAVSAPAVHL
+135 
-146 QAQKQQLESAKDLS
+146 KDKM

-171 EKVAKALTSLS
+171 EKVARTKVAQALFS
-182 PTAQV
+182 PLALV
-187 LKAWDTDAEEAS
+187 GDVVADKMGVDEDTDS
-199 VLGQKSDAVVQS
+199 VIGQKGDALAQS
-211 LGQMAATAAM
+211 AGQLLGNMAITAAS
-221 GGTVPWWVVT
+221 GGTVPWWAVT
-231 GASSFGGEA
+231 GVTSFGSEA
-240 ENALK
+240 ENALR
-245 QGATMEQAGLSAAVS
+245 QGASMSKAGLSAAIS
-260 AGAEIL
+260 AGAEVF

-275 LGEKGFIN
+275 LGEKGMVN
-283 LDKLTKGISNK
+283 LDGFTKGVTNK
-294 LVKTLL
+294 VAKTLL
-300 DYGVDMAA
+300 DYGIDMGA
-308 EGAEEV
+308 EGFEEV
-314 VSSFASNLASALYR
+314 LSSVMSNLGSALYR
-328 EEKLSEILFS
+328 DERLLDIMASK
-338 EEALQ
+338 EALMG
-343 EYIDSF
+343 YLDAF
-349 ISGAAVGGMMNV
+349 LSGAAMGGLMNV

-392 AIADAQKNGTLTKEQ
+392 AIADAQKNGKLTKKQ

-430 TPTQSGETAQAEKV
+430 TPTQSEETAQSEKV
-444 PTQAETPTQAAQ
+444 PTKAETPTQAAQ
-456 AAQTPSQPMTP
+456 TAQTPSQPMTP

-481 PSVTQAVESYRASG
+481 PSVTKAVESFRQNGKVS
-495 TVTNKQAEA
+495 NSQAEA
-504 IASDA
+504 IIADYG
-509 NAVQELLELAGIAPQ
+509 VFREILEMTGIAP
-524 PTKSKTRAAVKQAI
+524 PTTKSESRAAVKQAV

-547 NTPTGDYDRIINQ
+547 NTPTGDYDMITNQ
-560 GGVTNGESKV
+560 GGVTNGEKV

-605 EEGGVLGAQSVAGR
+605 EEGGGLGAQSVAGR
-619 PGSRGS
+619 PGSRSS
-625 EVQLRVPSVL
+625 EVQLRVPHVL
-635 RVSPKLQE
+635 RVSSNLKA
-643 ARANSGIQ
+643 ARVNSGIQ
-651 SYDLYDTTSDPH
+651 GYDLYDTTSDPH

-673 NSDATNGWCVTP
+673 NSDAANGWCVTP

-833 RDNLIAQRKRGAT
+833 RDNFIAQSKRQ
-846 PAPNESVGAAKSTLP
+846 PANQNNSVGASTATLP

-873 KRSRVIENTYANAT
+873 KRSRVIGNSYANAT

-964 QRFADIVQRQ
+964 PRFADIVQRQ
-974 AEEGTQAGQ
+974 SEEGTQAGQ

-997 DAAAEVVTEM
+997 DAAAEVVVEM
-1007 DKLKESDVPKRFYK
+1007 DKLKESDVPKRFYQ

-1070 FGLSSDLSKAAEA
+1070 FGLSSDLSKSAEA
-1083 AMKDIDFDTAK
+1083 AMKDIDFETAK

-1120 RIHNMLSALTTI
+1120 RIHNMLSALTTV

-1162 KVTGKRTVGNDIKHG
+1162 KVTGKRTVGNDIKYG

-1199 PMDSES
+1199 PMESES

-1313 TMPFASI
+1313 TMPFATI
-1320 GSTSAHVAVD
+1320 GSTSAHVAID
-1330 YTAGTVTGLAQVF
+1330 YTAGSVTGLAQVF
-1343 KLMHDVK
+1343 QLMSDVK
-1350 NGRYVDGVKTIYKNG
+1350 KGRYVDGVKTIYKNG

-1391 GLVTAFAGLAAAGI
+1391 GLVTAFAGMAAAGI
-1405 LKAHDDKDKDKRGLE
+1405 LKVHDDKDKDKRGLE

-1436 RGLQGKSTDWQ
+1436 RGLQGKSTEWQ
-1447 NDDLVI
+1447 ADDLVV

-1469 LLSQDES
+1469 LLSQEES
-1476 VLDAAKSYPK
+1476 VLDAVKSYPK

-1496 ADMPAM
+1496 ADMPPM

-1513 GLQDVGDEEGSLAQW
+1513 GLQDVGDEDGGLAQW
-1528 ATDSAGQVIGSTAS
+1528 AADSAGQVVGSTAS

-1572 INQVKAAIPGLSQ
+1572 LNQVKASIPGLSQ

-1627 EFLDELYDLTGDLG
+1627 EFLDELYDITGDLG

-1653 QDKKTYIISTKE
+1653 QDKKTYTISTKE
-1665 DTETYQKTYGSEV
+1665 ETETYQKTYGSEV

-1690 FQNLDGADQAAVLE
+1690 FKGLDETDQAAVLE
-1704 KAKEAARALA
+1704 KAKDAARALA
-1714 KSKISK
+1714 KSKISG

-1731 PLYKSDAQAILHA
+1731 PIYKSDAQAILDA
-1744 YLEAKKKA
+1744 YLEAKRKA
-1752 EKEAQKKAAKEAYRA
+1752 EKEAQKEAAKEAYLA
-1767 TQNGQ
+1767 TKNGQ

>member
-1 MAELMDKQGIL
+1 M
-12 DELRRRSGGA
+12 
-22 QQEQTPMMDKQQI
+22 
-35 LDYLRQKTPG
+35 
-45 QGTGTFASVKQNKTA
+45 
-60 KDFVSHLKA
+60 
-69 PQESQGWFQKGAF
+69 
-82 EDGYQYG
+82 
-89 DASKAILG
+89 
-97 TGQDIKQN
+97 
-105 AVTGAV
+105 
-111 GIGEKALDFLAFI
+111 
-124 APFFA
+124 
-129 AASPWN
+129 
-135 ESAVSAPAVHL
+135 
-146 QAQKQQLESAKDLS
+146 
-160 SDFIKKDLYDE
+160 
-171 EKVAKALTSLS
+171 
-182 PTAQV
+182 
-187 LKAWDTDAEEAS
+187 
-199 VLGQKSDAVVQS
+199 
-211 LGQMAATAAM
+211 
-221 GGTVPWWVVT
+221 
-231 GASSFGGEA
+231 
-240 ENALK
+240 
-245 QGATMEQAGLSAAVS
+245 
-260 AGAEIL
+260 
-266 TEKLFGGSG
+266 
-275 LGEKGFIN
+275 
-283 LDKLTKGISNK
+283 
-294 LVKTLL
+294 
-300 DYGVDMAA
+300 
-308 EGAEEV
+308 
-314 VSSFASNLASALYR
+314 
-328 EEKLSEILFS
+328 
-338 EEALQ
+338 
-343 EYIDSF
+343 
-349 ISGAAVGGMMNV
+349 
-361 GKVGSSIANKTD
+361 
-373 YRNGLTAQEQKVF
+373 
-386 DTEYNA
+386 
-392 AIADAQKNGTLTKEQ
+392 
-407 KAEIYDSVLEDV
+407 
-419 ISRRPAPQQAA
+419 
-430 TPTQSGETAQAEKV
+430 
-444 PTQAETPTQAAQ
+444 
-456 AAQTPSQPMTP
+456 
-467 QQAMQETIAETIGV
+467 
-481 PSVTQAVESYRASG
+481 
-495 TVTNKQAEA
+495 
-504 IASDA
+504 
-509 NAVQELLELAGIAPQ
+509 
-524 PTKSKTRAAVKQAI
+524 
-538 AKLAQESVD
+538 
-547 NTPTGDYDRIINQ
+547 
-560 GGVTNGESKV
+560 
-570 SGADATGLPG
+570 
-580 GTGAAWIRGA
+580 
-590 DDGAISVAGRAPGGM
+590 
-605 EEGGVLGAQSVAGR
+605 
-619 PGSRGS
+619 
-625 EVQLRVPSVL
+625 
-635 RVSPKLQE
+635 
-643 ARANSGIQ
+643 
-651 SYDLYDTTSDPH
+651 
-663 SYEKALTEGR
+663 
-673 NSDATNGWCVTP
+673 
-685 KSTQELVDENVR
+685 DENVR

-822 GKEAYDDAMAY
+822 GKEAYDDAMSY
-833 RDNLIAQRKRGAT
+833 RDNFIAQRKSQ
-846 PAPNESVGAAKSTLP
+846 PANPNNSVGSPKSTLP
-861 EHSVG
+861 EHAVG
-866 AAMPHET
+866 ANKSGFEHRQA
-873 KRSRVIENTYANAT
+873 RSAVYENTYQNAT
-887 DPEMRAAGEAA
+887 DKDVLDIGIKAEVN
-898 LKEDPDIGNY
+898 DPNIGNY
-908 SVIPESESLF
+908 DVITEKESLAN
-918 EAEQR
+918 AELR
-923 TRDEADMQRE
+923 TRNAEETMFE
-933 YDYLMEKRGGWT
+933 YEDLVNKSGW
-945 SADNDTAMKLRD
+945 SGEDNDTAFRVLDILNKTGKTEEFQKLAR
-957 YFYQKAD
+957 K
-964 QRFADIVQRQ
+964 QR
-974 AEEGTQAGQ
+974 EEATRGGQ
-983 FIQSFA
+983 LTQSFA
-989 KYTRMTGE
+989 KYSRMNGAA
-997 DAAAEVVTEM
+997 AAAEVVADL
-1007 DKLKESDVPKRFYK
+1007 DKLKESDVPKRFYQ
-1021 DGGFEQW
+1021 DGGFNKW

-1083 AMKDIDFDTAK
+1083 AMKDIDFETAK

-1151 TSGRLIDALVS
+1151 TSGRLIDALIS

-1247 ANAAVDAS
+1247 ANAAVEAS

-1260 GNETLTQEEAEA
+1260 GNGTLTQEEAQA
-1272 IAKLAGQR
+1272 VSKLAGQR

-1298 GLNEAGTENIGLGDL
+1298 GLNEAGTENVGLGDL
-1313 TMPFASI
+1313 TMTFAPI
-1320 GSTSAHVAVD
+1320 GSTSAHVAID
-1330 YTAGTVTGLAQVF
+1330 YTAGSVTGLAQVF

-1350 NGRYVDGVKTIYKNG
+1350 HGRYVNGVKTIYKNG

-1376 QRAAVTNAGRGITGL
+1376 QRAAVTNAGRGVTGL
-1391 GLVTAFAGLAAAGI
+1391 GLVTVFAGLSAAGI
-1405 LKAHDDKDKDKRGLE
+1405 LKTHDDKDKDKRGLE

-1476 VLDAAKSYPK
+1476 VLDAVKSYPK

-1496 ADMPAM
+1496 ADMPPM

-1528 ATDSAGQVIGSTAS
+1528 AEDSAGQIIGSTAS
-1542 GFIPGWLRQLAQV
+1542 GFIPGWLRQMAQI

-1653 QDKKTYIISTKE
+1653 QEKKTYTISTKE
-1665 DTETYQKTYGSEV
+1665 ETETYQKTYGSEV

-1714 KSKISK
+1714 KSKISG

-1731 PLYKSDAQAILHA
+1731 PLYKSDAQAILDA
-1744 YLEAKKKA
+1744 YIEAKKKA
-1752 EKEAQKKAAKEAYRA
+1752 EKEAQKKAAKEAYWA
-1767 TQNGQ
+1767 SKNGQ